1 MADPKDAAITKL
13 VRKEFTR
20 HAVDTTLADIRVM
33 HGVVYVRGTLRSD
46 GASRHADLRE
56 DVERI
61 ARNIRIRAG
70 IRDVVLDVNYRG

>member
-1 MADPKDAAITKL
+1 MSDPKDVHTTRL

-33 HGVVYVRGTLRSD
+33 HGVIYIRGTLRPD
-46 GASRHADLRE
+46 GANRHGDLRE

-61 ARNIRIRAG
+61 IRNIKVRAQ
-70 IRDVVLDVNYRG
+70 IRDVVLDVSYRG

>member
-1 MADPKDAAITKL
+1 MADPKDTETTRL

-33 HGVVYVRGTLRSD
+33 HGVVYIRGTLRPD
-46 GASRHADLRE
+46 GPTRHGDLRE

-61 ARNIRIRAG
+61 VRNIRVRAQV
-70 IRDVVLDVNYRG
+70 RDVVLDVSYRG